1 MAMKEEMTSEMGVG
15 SIDPLHENS
24 LQRPNRFI
32 VCSLLQAMR
41 PMQEDLWKVAGM
53 SVVEYLYVLE
63 KLTQQLE
70 RIANALESIER
81 RT

>member
-1 MAMKEEMTSEMGVG
+1 
-15 SIDPLHENS
+15 
-24 LQRPNRFI
+24 
-32 VCSLLQAMR
+32 
-41 PMQEDLWKVAGM
+41 M